1 MMRAARPLVR
11 QPRGNYRVPMT
22 RHSSRAA
29 ISPFLAMETA
39 REAALLAASGRTI
52 VRFDVGQPDG
62 PAPKIAL
69 EAVASSLGSTI
80 LGYTEALGLR
90 PLRERLSR
98 LYRDRYGVEI
108 SPDRIV
114 ITTGS
119 SGGFLLAF
127 LALFETGDRIAMAA
141 PGYPPY
147 RHILTSLGMEA
158 AIIEAG
164 PEDRYQL
171 TPDNI
176 AHLAETRPLAGV
188 LVASPANPTGT
199 ILNKAEL
206 GALAEAAKKVGASL
220 IVDEIYHGLNFS
232 QPAPSILEVSQE
244 AIVVSSFSK
253 YFAMTG
259 WRVGWLVLPERLV
272 KPVERLAQNL
282 FICPPHVSQV
292 AALAAMEAEVEMETR
307 AGVYAAN
314 RTLIL
319 DALPGLGIRHWAP
332 ADGAFYVYADISA
345 LTNDSL
351 DWCKRA
357 LHEAGVAM
365 TAGVDF
371 DAARGHHW
379 VRIAYA
385 RSTREVAEGLERLNG
400 WNGR

>member
-1 MMRAARPLVR
+1 
-11 QPRGNYRVPMT
+11 
-22 RHSSRAA
+22 
-29 ISPFLAMETA
+29 META
-39 REAALLAASGRTI
+39 REAGLLVARGRSI
-52 VRFDVGQPDG
+52 ARFDVGQPDG
-62 PAPKIAL
+62 PAPKAAL
-69 EAVASSLGSTI
+69 DAAAASLGSAI
-80 LGYTEALGLR
+80 LGYTEALGIR

-98 LYRDRYGVEI
+98 LYRERYGVEV

-147 RHILTSLGMEA
+147 RHILTSLGMSA

-164 PEDRYQL
+164 NEDRYQL
-171 TPDNI
+171 TPDHI
-176 AHLAETRPLAGV
+176 GRLANDGPVAGV

-199 ILNKAEL
+199 ILSKDEL
-206 GALAEAAKKVGASL
+206 GALSDAAKKVGASL

-232 QPAPSILEVSQE
+232 QPASSILEVSHD

-259 WRVGWLVLPERLV
+259 WRVGWLVLPEHLV

-292 AALAAMEAEVEMETR
+292 AALAAMEAGAEMEAR

-314 RTLIL
+314 RALIL
-319 DALPGLGIRHWAP
+319 DALPGLSIRHWAP
-332 ADGAFYVYADISA
+332 ADGAFYVYADISD
-345 LTNDSL
+345 LTSDSVE
-351 DWCKRA
+351 WCSRA

-371 DAARGHHW
+371 DAVRGHHW

-385 RSTREVAEGLERLNG
+385 RSTQEVAEGLERLAG
-400 WNGR
+400 WNRR